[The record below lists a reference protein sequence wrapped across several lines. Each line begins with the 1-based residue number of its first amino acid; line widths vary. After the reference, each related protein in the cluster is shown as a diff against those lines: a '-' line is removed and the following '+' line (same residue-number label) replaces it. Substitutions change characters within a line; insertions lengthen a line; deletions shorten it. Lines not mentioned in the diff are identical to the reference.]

1 MIKQESR
8 EEFIDKV
15 VLSAILTTKT
25 SDKDALTL
33 EEIHKFVNSLSNIM
47 PEESSEYAKVGP
59 DVGSEEER
67 EQIVETSDKAKQ
79 ILENCSRDEVQKC
92 IARFEN
98 ENIVQEKDGKYTP
111 TEEIEEKVEQLGL
124 Q

>member
-25 SDKDALTL
+25 SDKDALTIT
-33 EEIHKFVNSLSNIM
+33 EIHEFVNSLSNIM
-47 PEESSEYAKVGP
+47 PEDSDEYDSIGP
-59 DVGSEEER
+59 DVESEEER
-67 EQIVETSDKAKQ
+67 EQIVETSDKAKR
-79 ILENCSRDEVQKC
+79 ILENCSLDEVEMC
-92 IARFEN
+92 IERFED
-98 ENIVQEKDGKYTP
+98 ENIVTEEDGEYKP

-124 Q
+124 